1 MPIEVVMPIKALER
15 ADGLAIEAPDLMA
28 KNASAA
34 AAMEE
39 KRKSFWTSKAAD
51 CPNPIQKL
59 D

>member
-1 MPIEVVMPIKALER
+1 MPIKALER
-15 ADGLAIEAPDLMA
+15 ANGLAIEAPDLMA

-51 CPNPIQKL
+51 SPNPIQKL